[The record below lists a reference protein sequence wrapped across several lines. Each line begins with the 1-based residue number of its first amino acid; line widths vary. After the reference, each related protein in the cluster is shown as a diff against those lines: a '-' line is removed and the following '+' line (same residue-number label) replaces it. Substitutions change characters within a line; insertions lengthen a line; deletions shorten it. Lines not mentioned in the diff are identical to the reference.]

1 VFGNIDGM
9 ISQRLSAAPAGYIEA
24 FQRNLLFFKQYRHL
38 LLEDVYHPKLKL
50 PENWS
55 SVEYVKADSSEA
67 VVFAFRDGGSEPR
80 NNLKLRGLEPT
91 ATYRVTSL
99 NDRPGRDRTFSG
111 SELAASGLDVKL
123 PDDWLVK
130 GDGLPD
136 PRYQNQL
143 TYGSDVI
150 LVRKVSQ

>member
-1 VFGNIDGM
+1 M
-9 ISQRLSAAPAGYIEA
+9 
-24 FQRNLLFFKQYRHL
+24 
-38 LLEDVYHPKLKL
+38 
-50 PENWS
+50 
-55 SVEYVKADSSEA
+55 EYVKADASEA
-67 VVFAFRDGGSEPR
+67 AIFVFRDGGSEPR
-80 NNLKLRGLEPT
+80 NNLKLRGLEPD

-111 SELAASGLDVKL
+111 SELSTAGLDVKL

-136 PRYQNQL
+136 PRYQDQL

-150 LVRKVSQ
+150 LLHKISK